1 MGRLVICDDAGGEV
15 MLDAASADT
24 LLALTDSFEGATVS
38 ACPQCRARVLAAVAV
53 VDVLDK
59 APPHP
64 AATTIIN
71 LADDAPTL
79 HLYVMEPDSDCSHR
93 LWHDPGYEEW
103 LEVSGEE
110 QPQRGTDP
118 IGPS

>member
-1 MGRLVICDDAGGEV
+1 MGRLLICDDAGGEV

-24 LLALTDSFEGATVS
+24 LMALTESFDGATVS

-53 VDVLDK
+53 VDVLDQ

-64 AATTIIN
+64 AATVIVN

-79 HLYVMEPDSDCSHR
+79 HLYLIEPDSDCPHR
-93 LWHDPGYEEW
+93 LWHDPGFEEW

-110 QPQRGTDP
+110 QPRARH
-118 IGPS
+118 